1 MNQKQTI
8 GIDRRLRLEWL
19 EYTVE
24 LYKQKLSEKEIA
36 KALLNE
42 VSGHLSIGK
51 SSVSRGSGEKAVTNL
66 MKIWI
71 KVPDELASL
80 RNRGLQLFN
89 DFPKDLHIVFHW
101 GMTIANYPFWG
112 FVATHTGRL
121 LRLQKT
127 ITPAQVQQRLK
138 EHYGE
143 RSTIKDAT
151 RRALRS
157 MADWEVLKESDKKGI
172 YLNGLTIKLDNPK
185 LVSWL
190 IGAIIYLFPNQ
201 TIPLRE
207 LIIHP
212 ALFPFNLMTISLKE
226 LLDNNP
232 HFELQNYGL
241 NEATVF
247 LKKGHPDL

>member
-1 MNQKQTI
+1 MNQKQII
-8 GIDRRLRLEWL
+8 GIDRRIRLEWL

-24 LYKQKLSEKEIA
+24 LYKLKLSEKEIT

-42 VSGHLSIGK
+42 VSGYLSVGK

-71 KVPDELASL
+71 KVPNELTSL

-89 DFPKDLHIVFHW
+89 DFPKDQHIVFHW
-101 GMTIANYPFWG
+101 GMTIAIYPFWG

-127 ITPAQVQQRLK
+127 ITPVQVQQRLK

-143 RSTIKDAT
+143 RPTIKDAT

-190 IGAIIYLFPNQ
+190 LEA
-201 TIPLRE
+201 TIHLLPRQAVSLKE
-207 LIIHP
+207 LINHP
-212 ALFPFNLMTISLKE
+212 VLFPFNLRAISLKD
-226 LLDNNP
+226 LLENNSDL
-232 HFELQNYGL
+232 ELQNYGL
-241 NEATVF
+241 NEPMVL
-247 LKKGHPDL
+247 LKK